1 MVKAAGQSYKRL
13 FAKGFAVLSVI
24 YLLILTAGFT
34 LSFLNRDLRYAGG
47 WALKVAGVMA
57 YQLIYLLRNRNR
69 ILAGENLDHLWG
81 LANILTLIRGGL
93 IAVLAGF
100 LLVPKPAGIL
110 GWLPALL
117 YTLLAS
123 LDFLDGYWARKS
135 NTTTRLGELL
145 DQEYDALGI
154 LVAVVLTIQYGHLPA
169 AFIYIGLAK
178 YVFSWGIAWR
188 KHRGATVYSL
198 PPSYM
203 RRRLAG
209 FQMGILAVFLW
220 PIARPPGTLLA
231 ELIVG
236 VPLLFGFIRDWLLVS
251 GALDPEDPAYLKT
264 KELFYRV
271 GKNWLP
277 LIVRS
282 ALVAA
287 AVTIAAASIRQG
299 SFSASW
305 IPFSFPEP
313 ELLGVTYTAMR
324 VLLLLVLV
332 AGRLTSASALLLLL
346 LEGIRIFHSH
356 LDPWGAVIVTATLL
370 LYLFGSGPY
379 RLFLRSRPRL
389 NSKSASR

>member
-13 FAKGFAVLSVI
+13 FAQGFAVLSVI

-154 LVAVVLTIQYGHLPA
+154 LVAVVLTIQYGQLPA

-178 YVFSWGIAWR
+178 YVFSWGMAWR

-271 GKNWLP
+271 GKKWLP

-287 AVTIAAASIRQG
+287 GVTIAAASIHQG

-305 IPFSFPEP
+305 MPLSFPGP
-313 ELLGVTYTAMR
+313 ELLGIVYTAMR

-356 LDPWGAVIVTATLL
+356 LDPWGAVIVTAALL

>member
-13 FAKGFAVLSVI
+13 FAQGFAVLSVI

-69 ILAGENLDHLWG
+69 ILAGETLDHLWG

-100 LLVPKPAGIL
+100 LLVPKPAAIL

-169 AFIYIGLAK
+169 AFIYIGLANTC
-178 YVFSWGIAWR
+178 FP
-188 KHRGATVYSL
+188 GA
-198 PPSYM
+198 
-203 RRRLAG
+203 
-209 FQMGILAVFLW
+209 
-220 PIARPPGTLLA
+220 
-231 ELIVG
+231 
-236 VPLLFGFIRDWLLVS
+236 
-251 GALDPEDPAYLKT
+251 
-264 KELFYRV
+264 
-271 GKNWLP
+271 
-277 LIVRS
+277 
-282 ALVAA
+282 
-287 AVTIAAASIRQG
+287 
-299 SFSASW
+299 
-305 IPFSFPEP
+305 
-313 ELLGVTYTAMR
+313 
-324 VLLLLVLV
+324 
-332 AGRLTSASALLLLL
+332 
-346 LEGIRIFHSH
+346 
-356 LDPWGAVIVTATLL
+356 
-370 LYLFGSGPY
+370 
-379 RLFLRSRPRL
+379 
-389 NSKSASR
+389 